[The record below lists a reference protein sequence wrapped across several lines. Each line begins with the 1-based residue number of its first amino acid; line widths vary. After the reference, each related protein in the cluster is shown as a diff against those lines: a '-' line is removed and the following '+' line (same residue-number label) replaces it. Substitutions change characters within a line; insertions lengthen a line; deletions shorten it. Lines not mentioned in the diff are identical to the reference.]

1 MSYKISFRYNRE
13 EYTDDVRITDNR
25 DIKSI
30 LYRRFEEKEIISS
43 RIFSPSRNSIKVIFP
58 SDEEVNKVMDDTRHF
73 TSKGLHPKLS
83 MSLKASRTIFCS
95 GFDYTLLAIYNS
107 EQVIKEHLESQN
119 WDIAGIYILKYT
131 QAFKIEFKTAKSAN
145 IFLNNTNTSIGAIK
159 LIQEH
164 KEREVDP
171 TISQCWGCG
180 ILNPDHSSYNCHG
193 TQVCLKCGSTEHKF
207 YDCVMPMKYTD
218 MTIQDRQ
225 ARYCVPCG
233 KRGDHTSLDH
243 SRCPKKRAII
253 QIRARVARE
262 KRKVENESNNR
273 DLELI
278 KSVYEYT
285 NSETWPTLQTKQQ
298 SRTATI
304 ISLALLD
311 EAVNK
316 GIFQQKLS
324 ESLEANGIPAIKY
337 KLEPNTARDFFNSF
351 SGRGVQVGTQAGA
364 QANIHTTQHKQN
376 KQSKET
382 PQPLLPQFSKYS
394 RDQMGGKKAQNI
406 NMGLNNLFEDNGVA
420 VREGRFKRNDTPYK
434 IQVNTQTNDITL
446 HDRGENEKGATA
458 VTPEIIRET
467 PDNWEDLDES
477 ISSQSRDLDESS
489 SSINWDYSEDMHYQT
504 INDSLNTK
512 GDYISPT
519 IKAISDDSLTPD
531 YSTDLNLNT
540 IRFEDRELWSKCMI
554 CENSILQYCEH
565 TKQNITEYYSKPYSK
580 IN

>member
-1 MSYKISFRYNRE
+1 
-13 EYTDDVRITDNR
+13 
-25 DIKSI
+25 
-30 LYRRFEEKEIISS
+30 
-43 RIFSPSRNSIKVIFP
+43 
-58 SDEEVNKVMDDTRHF
+58 
-73 TSKGLHPKLS
+73 
-83 MSLKASRTIFCS
+83 
-95 GFDYTLLAIYNS
+95 
-107 EQVIKEHLESQN
+107 
-119 WDIAGIYILKYT
+119 
-131 QAFKIEFKTAKSAN
+131 
-145 IFLNNTNTSIGAIK
+145 
-159 LIQEH
+159 
-164 KEREVDP
+164 
-171 TISQCWGCG
+171 
-180 ILNPDHSSYNCHG
+180 
-193 TQVCLKCGSTEHKF
+193 
-207 YDCVMPMKYTD
+207 MPMKYTD

-278 KSVYEYT
+278 KSVFEYT
-285 NSETWPTLQTKQQ
+285 NSESWPTLQTKQQ

-337 KLEPNTARDFFNSF
+337 NLEQNTARDFFNSF

-477 ISSQSRDLDESS
+477 ISSQSRDFDESS
-489 SSINWDYSEDMHYQT
+489 SSINWDYSDDMHYQT

-519 IKAISDDSLTPD
+519 IKAISDDSLTLD

-554 CENSILQYCEH
+554 CENSSILQWCEH
-565 TKQNITEYYSKPYSK
+565 KCMDNPQTEYYSKPYSK